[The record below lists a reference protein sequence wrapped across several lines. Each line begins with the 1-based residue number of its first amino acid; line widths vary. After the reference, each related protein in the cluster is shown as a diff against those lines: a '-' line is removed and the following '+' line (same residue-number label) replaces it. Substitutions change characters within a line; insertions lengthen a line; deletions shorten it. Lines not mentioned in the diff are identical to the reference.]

1 MFWNVLYK
9 LCEENSTKP
18 YVVAK
23 AIGAS
28 NAVCTKWKN
37 GSIPNGETLLKLAN
51 YFNVSVDFLL
61 GRTDT
66 PTGYSSGISNV
77 QTTVNSPQVSG
88 NNNTISDKT
97 ETISA
102 EDAELL
108 ELIKK
113 LPLKKRVKFISSLY
127 DELDE

>member
-66 PTGYSSGISNV
+66 PTGYSSGVSNV
-77 QTTVNSPQVSG
+77 QMNVNSPQGS
-88 NNNTISDKT
+88 NTIRT
-97 ETISA
+97 EPISA

-127 DELDE
+127 DELEEE

>member
-1 MFWNVLYK
+1 MFWNVLYR
-9 LCEENSTKP
+9 LCEENNTKP

-23 AIGAS
+23 AIGSS

-51 YFNVSVDFLL
+51 YFNVSVDYLL

-66 PTGYSSGISNV
+66 PTGYSK
-77 QTTVNSPQVSG
+77 SPQISG
-88 NNNTISDKT
+88 NNSTDNRTDTIP
-97 ETISA
+97 A
-102 EDAELL
+102 EDIEIL

-113 LPLKKRVKFISSLY
+113 LPLKKRVKFISALY
-127 DELDE
+127 DEFEE